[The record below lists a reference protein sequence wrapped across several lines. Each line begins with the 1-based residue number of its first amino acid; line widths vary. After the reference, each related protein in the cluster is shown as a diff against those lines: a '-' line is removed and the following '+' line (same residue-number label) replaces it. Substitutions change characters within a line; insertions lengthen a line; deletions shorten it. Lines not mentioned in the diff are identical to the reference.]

1 MSDQDNAPPPHDPPP
16 SGGDGGSTAGPSDIR
31 PISITEEMKRSYLDY
46 AMSVIVARAL
56 PDARDG
62 LKPVHR
68 RILYSMHENG
78 YTPDKKYVKSA
89 RVVGDVIGKY
99 HPHGDQ
105 SIYDALVR
113 MAQDFSM
120 RLPLIDGQGNFGSVD
135 GDPPAAYRYT
145 EARLT
150 KVSMALLDDLDNAT
164 VDFQANYDNTERE
177 PVVLPARFPNL
188 LANGAGG
195 IAVGMATNI
204 PPHNLGEVIDACIAL
219 ADDPALS
226 IEDLIAIVPG
236 PDFPTGGI
244 ILGRQ
249 GIRSAYHLGRGSITM
264 RGKVEFE
271 TLRGEREAIVISEIP
286 YQVNKAHMV
295 ERIGE
300 LVREKKLEGIGAL
313 RDESDRD
320 GFRVVIELRRD
331 AVPDVV
337 LNQLYRF
344 TSLQSS
350 FGANMVALEGGRPL
364 VMNLK
369 DLLRSFIS
377 FREEVIYRRIKH
389 LLSKARDRAHILVG
403 LAITVANIDEVIRL
417 IRASKDANEAREQ
430 LMARDWPARD
440 VETMVTLID
449 DPRHAMSPAGTT
461 RLSAEQAKAILD
473 LRLQR
478 LTALGRDEI
487 KAELDKLAKEIA
499 DYLDILRSRAR
510 IQTILKDELIAIK
523 TEFATPRRT
532 VIIDQEGEMEDE
544 DLIQREDMVVTVS
557 HAGYVKR
564 VPLSTYR
571 AQKRGGKGRAGMQT
585 RDEDFVTRLFVA
597 STHAP
602 VLFFSSRGQ
611 VYKEKVWRLPQ
622 AAPQSRGKALIN
634 ILPLEQGENI
644 TTIMPI
650 PEDAATWD
658 KLDVMFATTSGTVR
672 RNKLS
677 DFADVRRSGII
688 AMKLDEGDAIVDVQI
703 CTENDDVLLTSAGG
717 QCIRF
722 AVNDVRVF
730 QGRTSMGVRG
740 INLGNDK
747 EGSGDKLI
755 SLSIL
760 RHVEASADERV
771 AYLKRA
777 NAVRRGQNGDG
788 EENGGADA
796 EEAEG
801 AIELGQPRYVELSA
815 AEQFVLTVSEKGFG
829 KRTSSFEYRT
839 TGRGG
844 KGIVAMS
851 ITEKNGKLVAS
862 FPIEE
867 SDQIM
872 LVTDGGQLIRC
883 PVDGIRI
890 AGRSTQGVIVF
901 STGDGE
907 KVASVERLS
916 EESEQGEENGGE

>member
-1 MSDQDNAPPPHDPPP
+1 M
-16 SGGDGGSTAGPSDIR
+16 GR
-31 PISITEEMKRSYLDY
+31 
-46 AMSVIVARAL
+46 
-56 PDARDG
+56 
-62 LKPVHR
+62 
-68 RILYSMHENG
+68 
-78 YTPDKKYVKSA
+78 
-89 RVVGDVIGKY
+89 Y
-99 HPHGDQ
+99 HPHGNQ
-105 SIYDALVR
+105 AIYDALVR
-113 MAQDFSM
+113 LAQDFSM

-135 GDPPAAYRYT
+135 GDPPAAERYT
-145 EARLT
+145 EVRLAR
-150 KVSMALLDDLDNAT
+150 AAIPLLDDLDKDT
-164 VDFQANYDNTERE
+164 VDFQPNYDGRERE
-177 PVVLPARFPNL
+177 PVVLPAKYPNL
-188 LANGAGG
+188 LVNGAGG

-204 PPHNLGEVIDACIAL
+204 PPHNLGEVIDACVAL
-219 ADDPALS
+219 IDNPALS

-249 GIRSAYHLGRGSITM
+249 GIRSAYHLGRGSIVM

-286 YQVNKAHMV
+286 YQVNKAQMV

-300 LVREKKLEGIGAL
+300 LVREKKIEGIGAL

-320 GFRVVIELRRD
+320 GYRVVVELRRD

-344 TSLQSS
+344 TALQSS

-369 DLLRSFIS
+369 DLLVSFVA
-377 FREEVIYRRIKH
+377 FREEVVYRRTKH
-389 LLSKARDRAHILVG
+389 LLGKARDRAHVLVG
-403 LAITVANIDEVIRL
+403 LAIAVANIDEMIKL
-417 IRASKDANEAREQ
+417 IRAAKDANEAREQ
-430 LMARDWPARD
+430 MMERDWAARD
-440 VETMVTLID
+440 VAAMVTLID
-449 DPRHAMSPAGTT
+449 DPRHSVSPDGTT
-461 RLSAEQAKAILD
+461 KLSAEQAKAILD

-487 KAELDKLAKEIA
+487 KAELDKLAGEIA
-499 DYLDILRSRAR
+499 EYLDILRSRAR
-510 IQTILKDELIAIK
+510 IQTIVKDELAAIK

-532 VIIDQEGEMEDE
+532 VILDQEGEMEDE

-585 RDEDFVTRLFVA
+585 REEDFVTRLFVA

-602 VLFFSSRGQ
+602 VLFFSSHGK
-611 VYKEKVWRLPQ
+611 VYKEKVWRLPL
-622 AAPQSRGKALIN
+622 AAPQARGKALIN

-644 TTIMPI
+644 TTIMPL
-650 PEDAATWD
+650 PEDEKSWD
-658 KLDVMFATTSGTVR
+658 KLDVMFATTAGTVR

-688 AMKLDEGDAIVDVQI
+688 AMKLDEGDAFVDVQI
-703 CTENDDVLLTSAGG
+703 CKEEDDVLLTSEKG

-722 AVNDVRVF
+722 AVDDVRVF
-730 QGRTSMGVRG
+730 SGRTSMGVRG
-740 INLGNDK
+740 INLAD
-747 EGSGDKLI
+747 GDKVI

-760 RHVEASADERV
+760 RHVEATAEERA

-777 NAVRRGQNGDG
+777 NAVRRGGNGEP
-788 EENGGADA
+788 EEVGVDA

-801 AIELGQPRYVELSA
+801 AIELGQTRYAELSA
-815 AEQFVLTVSEKGFG
+815 AEQFVLTISEKGFG
-829 KRTSSFEYRT
+829 KRTSSYEYRT

-844 KGIVAMS
+844 KGIVAMA
-851 ITEKNGKLVAS
+851 ITEKNGRLVAS

-901 STGDGE
+901 STGEGE
-907 KVASVERLS
+907 KVASVERLT
-916 EESEQGEENGGE
+916 EEGDGNGNGDGDNGGE